1 MTGEVSINV
10 LGAWEVRVDG
20 QPVFVPSGQLR
31 TLLAALLLAGDQPV
45 SVGALAGQLW
55 PDRPPARSRGT
66 LHTYVTRLRRLLGHD
81 LIRTTPGSGYQLD
94 TTACDVDLYRFR
106 DGLREAAAAGSAEHE
121 LAALHDVLAL
131 WRGTPFGELAS
142 TWLDRDVVPRLTEE
156 WFAATERRIDLEL
169 DTGYP
174 GRLIPEL
181 WDLTN
186 QYPIRESLWLRLMT
200 ALHRAGRRTEA
211 LDAYQR
217 VRATLGQELGIDPS
231 EQLVALHR
239 TVLLDGP
246 PPGPPAPRLSS
257 EPGIPRQLPHDLAT
271 FTGRAAEL
279 AALAALPGGAGAG
292 PTVISI
298 VGEPGAGKTAL
309 AVHWSHRLAAACPDG
324 QLYLDLQGYGPAEPV
339 APGAATEIL
348 LRGLG
353 IASAQIP
360 RRVQDR
366 SALLRTTV
374 AERRVLI
381 LLDNARDADQVR
393 PLLPG
398 TGGVVVVTSRDQ
410 LRGLS
415 IRDGARR
422 LTVRR
427 PDEACALALFAAV
440 VGPERL
446 AAEPVAA
453 AQLVRL
459 CDRLPLAIAIV
470 AERTRRTD
478 SMAGLVDEL
487 SPSADRLDGLSSGES
502 DGRTDLRT
510 VLSWS
515 YRALGSAAATLLRRL
530 SLCPTSEISLET
542 AAILADLPVPRA
554 AELMD
559 QLVAAHLV
567 EPRQPQRYAVPELIR
582 LYADDL
588 AHRHDPAAD
597 RDAAA
602 RRVLGRHLTA
612 QPCDGD
618 RQLSRPARAPV
629 APLRAATQPPAFTPK
644 MSPKTG
650 RAS

>member
-1 MTGEVSINV
+1 MTGEVSISV

-20 QPVFVPSGQLR
+20 QPVFIPSGQLR
-31 TLLAALLLAGDQPV
+31 TLLAALLLAGDRPATV
-45 SVGALAGQLW
+45 SALAGQLW
-55 PDRPPARSRGT
+55 PDRPPARTRGT

-106 DGLREAAAAGSAEHE
+106 DRLREASEAGSADHE
-121 LAALHDVLAL
+121 LAMLHDALAL

-142 TWLDRDVVPRLTEE
+142 GWLDRDVVPRLTEE

-169 DTGYP
+169 KSGYP

-186 QYPIRESLWLRLMT
+186 QYPVRESLWLRLMT

-217 VRATLGQELGIDPS
+217 VRATLCQELGIDPS
-231 EQLVALHR
+231 EQLAQLHR

-246 PPGPPAPRLSS
+246 APGPPVLRLGAK
-257 EPGIPRQLPHDLAT
+257 PGIPRQLPHDLAA
-271 FTGRAAEL
+271 FTGRDAEL
-279 AALAALPGGAGAG
+279 AALAALPTGDAAA
-292 PTVISI
+292 PTVVTI

-309 AVHWSHRLAAACPDG
+309 AVHWAHQLAADHPDG
-324 QLYLDLQGYGPAEPV
+324 QLYLDLQGYGPAEPIS
-339 APGAATEIL
+339 PGAAIETL
-348 LRGLG
+348 LHGLG

-360 RRVQDR
+360 RCPQDR

-398 TGGVVVVTSRDQ
+398 TGGTVVVTSRDQ

-415 IRDGARR
+415 IRDGASR

-427 PDEACALALFAAV
+427 LDEDDALDLFASV
-440 VGPERL
+440 VGRDRV
-446 AAEPVAA
+446 AAEPIAG

-459 CDRLPLAIAIV
+459 CDRLPLAIAIA
-470 AERTRRTD
+470 AERARRTD
-478 SMAGLVDEL
+478 SMASLVDEL
-487 SPSADRLDGLSSGES
+487 SPGAARLDVLSSGDS

-515 YRALGSAAATLLRRL
+515 YRLVGSGAASMLRRL
-530 SLCPTSEISLET
+530 SLCPTNELSLET

-567 EPRQPQRYAVPELIR
+567 EPRQAQRYVVPELIR
-582 LYADDL
+582 LYADEL
-588 AHRHDPAAD
+588 ARRSDPPAD

-612 QPCDGD
+612 HPYDAG
-618 RQLSRPARAPV
+618 RPARTPL
-629 APLRAATQPPAFTPK
+629 APLRTATIT
-644 MSPKTG
+644 PKTG